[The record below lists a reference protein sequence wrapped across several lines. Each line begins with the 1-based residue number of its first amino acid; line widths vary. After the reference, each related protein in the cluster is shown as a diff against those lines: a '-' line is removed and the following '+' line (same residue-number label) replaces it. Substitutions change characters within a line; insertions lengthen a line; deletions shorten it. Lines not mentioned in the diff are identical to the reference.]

1 MSSSS
6 GISTSTFKDDTFWAQ
21 LTRKKQRQIQ
31 KKRDICINILL
42 NNYIELA

>member
-1 MSSSS
+1 VINILLFITLSV
-6 GISTSTFKDDTFWAQ
+6 IRPW
-21 LTRKKQRQIQ
+21 